1 MLNIFDYIEN
11 YCKIHGI
18 KAKSFKSSVLTKD
31 KLSEKQTFA
40 PGIAFFYKI
49 RVTGEIQNIANMGRP
64 FLTVD
69 TQTDFWDFAKIGNVY
84 DDGVIQHVE
93 SDFPFIAD
101 NMMTVNLEEGAN
113 ALFQRIDS
121 VQMFYIYVSIL
132 PYDAESTT
140 ADNTRVY
147 DIRIDRQ
154 H

>member
-1 MLNIFDYIEN
+1 MLNVFDYIEN
-11 YCKIHGI
+11 YCKVHGI

-31 KLSEKQTFA
+31 KLGEPLTFA
-40 PGIAFFYKI
+40 PGIAFFYKL
-49 RVTGEIQNIANMGRP
+49 RVTGEIQNIANIGKP

-69 TQTDFWDFAKIGNVY
+69 NQTDFYDFAKIGNVY
-84 DDGVIQHVE
+84 DDGAIQHVE

-101 NMMTVNLEEGAN
+101 NMMFVNLVEGAD

-132 PYDAESTT
+132 PDDAET
-140 ADNTRVY
+140 ATANKARIY
-147 DIRIDRQ
+147 DITIDRQ

>member
-1 MLNIFDYIEN
+1 MLNVFDYIEN

-31 KLSEKQTFA
+31 KLSEPLTFA
-40 PGIAFFYKI
+40 PGIAFFYKL
-49 RVTGEIQNIANMGRP
+49 RVTGEIQNIANFGKP

-69 TQTDFWDFAKIGNVY
+69 TQTDFWDFSKIGNVY
-84 DDGVIQHVE
+84 DDGAIQHVE

-101 NMMTVNLEEGAN
+101 NMMTVKLVEGAD
-113 ALFQRIDS
+113 ALFQRIAS

-132 PYDAESTT
+132 PYDAESNA
-140 ADNTRVY
+140 ADNARIY
-147 DIRIDRQ
+147 DITIDRT

>member
-1 MLNIFDYIEN
+1 MLNVFDYIEN

-31 KLSEKQTFA
+31 KLSEPLTFA
-40 PGIAFFYKI
+40 PGIAFFYKL
-49 RVTGEIQNIANMGRP
+49 RVTGEIQNIANFGKP

-69 TQTDFWDFAKIGNVY
+69 TQSDFWDFSKIGNVY
-84 DDGVIQHVE
+84 DDGAIQHVE

-101 NMMTVNLEEGAN
+101 NMMTVKLVEGAA

-132 PYDAESTT
+132 PYDAESDK
-140 ADNTRVY
+140 ASNARIY
-147 DIRIDRQ
+147 DITIDRT

>member
-1 MLNIFDYIEN
+1 MLNVFDYIEN

-31 KLSEKQTFA
+31 KLSEPLTFA
-40 PGIAFFYKI
+40 PGIAFFYKL
-49 RVTGEIQNIANMGRP
+49 RVTGEIQNIANFGKP

-69 TQTDFWDFAKIGNVY
+69 TQTDFWDFSKIGNVY
-84 DDGVIQHVE
+84 DDGAIQHVE

-101 NMMTVNLEEGAN
+101 NMMTVKLVEGAD

-121 VQMFYIYVSIL
+121 VQMYYIYVSIL
-132 PYDAESTT
+132 PDDAET
-140 ADNTRVY
+140 ATANKARIY
-147 DIRIDRQ
+147 DITIDRQ

>member
-11 YCKIHGI
+11 YCRVHNI

-31 KLSEKQTFA
+31 KLSEKLTFA
-40 PGIAFFYKI
+40 PGIAFFYKL
-49 RVTGEIQNIANMGRP
+49 RVTGEIQNIANFGKSFM
-64 FLTVD
+64 TVD
-69 TQTDFWDFAKIGNVY
+69 TQTDYWDFSKIGNVY
-84 DDGVIQHVE
+84 DDGAIQHVE

-132 PYDAESTT
+132 PYE
-140 ADNTRVY
+140 ADNANNARVY
-147 DIRIDRQ
+147 DITIDR
-154 H
+154 HSK